1 MANISKPE
9 VPEGSL
15 GTLIDE
21 LHQLYRNAGEPSIR
35 DITART
41 DPKVSRDTVHRTLRS
56 GDLPKFQVLLSVVK
70 ALAGDEGRF
79 AELWR
84 AARMSEEGVD
94 NAASSDVDD
103 LDGRSSLSDHSVPI
117 KVMIVDDH
125 NLFRRGVEMV
135 LREVEDCEVV
145 ASASDG
151 VEAVEVAS
159 AAHPDVVLMD
169 IRMPRMDGISATARL
184 RQIDPSI
191 KVIMVTMSNWSED
204 LMAALAAGAS
214 GYLVKDMELD
224 ELPRAIRAVAAGGTV
239 ITPGLADSAIRDYA
253 QGQAGAMGDGRGF
266 AILTPRER
274 EIVRL
279 VGHAKT
285 DAEISALL
293 SISRNT
299 VAAHIRNITQKT
311 GLGSRGE
318 LIRFAIKRGLD

>member
-1 MANISKPE
+1 
-9 VPEGSL
+9 
-15 GTLIDE
+15 
-21 LHQLYRNAGEPSIR
+21 
-35 DITART
+35 
-41 DPKVSRDTVHRTLRS
+41 
-56 GDLPKFQVLLSVVK
+56 
-70 ALAGDEGRF
+70 
-79 AELWR
+79 
-84 AARMSEEGVD
+84 
-94 NAASSDVDD
+94 
-103 LDGRSSLSDHSVPI
+103 
-117 KVMIVDDH
+117 
-125 NLFRRGVEMV
+125 MV